1 MNFNI
6 DSFNLFLGKREYLK
20 SFVSDKELCYLLK
33 SFSTTIVIGVK
44 DLTHNLLEAELQ
56 TIRKIAEDDLKDKG
70 ILITEGQDQPQIA
83 SPLKEML
90 QTITHPVHAILV
102 GLHSNGNSQVHSFHY
117 NPDMTL
123 VHMATSDQ
131 EQYEL
136 SVLENRVALIDQIL
150 SFHTALPQYQQ
161 PFEPACLLKDAID
174 QARAFSQSNQLGAAV
189 ELLISAGLEKNT
201 AQAYTETIQS
211 PVLTMPLLAYCN
223 MNDQP
228 HLHVKGFITESNNDH
243 LWIIEI
249 IDEDLAQVRLTHA
262 TRSMLKEKL
271 DTILP

>member
-1 MNFNI
+1 MSNNNFSRS
-6 DSFNLFLGKREYLK
+6 DLRFLLDFFPT
-20 SFVSDKELCYLLK
+20 S
-33 SFSTTIVIGVK
+33 IVVGFK
-44 DLTHNLLEAELQ
+44 DFTHNFLESELSE
-56 TIRKIAEDDLKDKG
+56 IRKNAYHDLKEKG
-70 ILITEGQDQPQIA
+70 ILITKGQDQLQIE

-90 QTITHPVHAILV
+90 QTITHPVHAILIGV
-102 GLHSNGNSQVHSFHY
+102 HSNGNSQVHSFHY
-117 NPDMTL
+117 NTDMTL

-131 EQYEL
+131 DQYEL

-161 PFEPACLLKDAID
+161 PFEPACLLKDTID

-201 AQAYTETIQS
+201 AQAYIETIQS

-271 DTILP
+271 DAILP

>member
-1 MNFNI
+1 MKMLLSNK
-6 DSFNLFLGKREYLK
+6 SLLFLLNFFSPTIIIGFNDLK
-20 SFVSDKELCYLLK
+20 LSLLK
-33 SFSTTIVIGVK
+33 NELIEFSNEGE
-44 DLTHNLLEAELQ
+44 N
-56 TIRKIAEDDLKDKG
+56 DLKEKG
-70 ILITEGQDQPQIA
+70 IIITEGHNQPQIT

-90 QTITHPVHAILV
+90 QTITHPVHAILI
-102 GLHSNGNSQVHSFHY
+102 GAHSNGNSQVHSFHY
-117 NPDMTL
+117 NTDMTL

-131 EQYEL
+131 DQYEL

-150 SFHTALPQYQQ
+150 SFHNALPKYKQ
-161 PFEPACLLKDAID
+161 PFEPVYLPKDAID
-174 QARAFSQSNQLGAAV
+174 QARAFSQSNQVDAAV

-201 AQAYTETIQS
+201 AQAYKETIRS

-271 DTILP
+271 DAILP